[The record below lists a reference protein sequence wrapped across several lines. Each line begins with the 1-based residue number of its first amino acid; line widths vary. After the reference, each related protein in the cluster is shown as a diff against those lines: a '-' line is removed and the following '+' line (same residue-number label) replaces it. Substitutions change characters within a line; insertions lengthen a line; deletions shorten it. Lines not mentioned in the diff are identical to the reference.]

1 MTRTSKRLRI
11 AWSLGLGAMLLGTS
25 VLTTAA
31 ARPIVPPGCTL
42 SNGVKASGNAT
53 DGYVITGTRK
63 ADTINCSGA
72 TAIVIV
78 AGGAG
83 DDTITG
89 GTAADGIVGDAGND
103 ALAGGPGPD
112 SIQGSDGNDGI
123 DGGPGSETIDGG
135 PGNDT
140 ILGGDGGDQ
149 IVPRAGDDTVSGG
162 AGDDVI
168 IDGDQGGNDTFSGD
182 DGDDLLDGVAGDDT
196 LHGGLGNDTLSSS
209 AGTDAINGGGGVD
222 TLSFE
227 NATQGVNASVAGS
240 LFGGDGYG
248 TSANETYAGIENLFG
263 GAFQDQLTGDAS
275 ANDLRGGDSSDNLFG
290 GDGGDTL
297 NGGLGN
303 DGVFGEDG
311 DDLLFGSNGN
321 DLIAGGPGNDLLN
334 GGPHDATGGDDCQGG
349 IGTNT
354 YVDCET
360 VSEPA
365 ADLVVADLRI
375 GAAAFQPD
383 TYGPVEIR
391 LKNQGGT
398 AVTSGIKIS
407 LHVSNDG
414 GATYSAAQSTNTLD
428 DDIPAGATTDWLT
441 VNSTWNVCCS
451 GGSTGSWLVAVVD
464 PDNTIPE
471 TDDTNNEYA
480 LVLYPPPPDLII
492 TGVALTGASWGGG
505 GTDPEYAYRVTVK
518 NQGGSAAQSS
528 QAGFGIAGQ
537 GYYSEDT
544 TIDGNDGGACGSS
557 FNPSTTI
564 APGDSLELYIGCSGG
579 PQASHDYLLVEIDIG
594 NFVAE
599 GSETNNLFTKTLP

>member
-1 MTRTSKRLRI
+1 MTRTSRRLRI

-42 SNGVKASGNAT
+42 SNGVKSSGNAT

-63 ADTINCSGA
+63 ADSINCSGA
-72 TAIVIV
+72 TAVVIV
-78 AGGAG
+78 AGAAG

-89 GTAADGIVGDAGND
+89 GSAADAIVGDAGND
-103 ALAGGPGPD
+103 TLAGGPGPD
-112 SIQGSDGNDGI
+112 SI
-123 DGGPGSETIDGG
+123 
-135 PGNDT
+135 
-140 ILGGDGGDQ
+140 
-149 IVPRAGDDTVSGG
+149 
-162 AGDDVI
+162 
-168 IDGDQGGNDTFSGD
+168 
-182 DGDDLLDGVAGDDT
+182 DGVAGNDT
-196 LHGGLGNDTLSSS
+196 LNGDLGDDTLSSS
-209 AGTDAINGGGGVD
+209 AGTDVIDGGGGVD

-227 NATQGVNASVAGS
+227 NATQGVTASVAGS
-240 LFGGDGYG
+240 LYGGDGYG
-248 TSANETYAGIENLFG
+248 TSANETYTGIENLFG
-263 GAFQDQLTGDAS
+263 GPFQDQLTGDAS

-321 DLIAGGPGNDLLN
+321 DLIVGGPGNDLLN
-334 GGPHDATGGDDCQGG
+334 GGPHDGTGGNDCQGG

-375 GAAAFQPD
+375 GAAAFQPSPS
-383 TYGPVEIR
+383 YGAVEIR

-398 AVTSGIKIS
+398 AVTSGIKIR
-407 LHVSNDG
+407 LHVSSDG

-428 DDIPAGATTDWLT
+428 DDIPAGATTGWLT
-441 VNSTWNVCCS
+441 VNSAWNVCCS
-451 GGSTGSWLVAVVD
+451 GGSTGAWLVAVVD

-471 TDDTNNEYA
+471 ADDTNNQYA
-480 LVLYPPPPDLII
+480 LVLYPPPPDLIV
-492 TGVALTGASWGGG
+492 TNVALTGASWGGG
-505 GTDPEYAYRVTVK
+505 GTDPEYAYRVTVT

-537 GYYSEDT
+537 GYYSENT
-544 TIDGNDGGACGSS
+544 TVDQFDGGACGSS

-564 APGDSLELYIGCSGG
+564 GPGDSLELFIGCSVV
-579 PQASHDYLLVEIDIG
+579 PQATHAYLLVEIDIG
-594 NFVAE
+594 NLVAE
-599 GSETNNLFTKTLP
+599 GSETNNQFTKTLP